1 MYFRCFYQ
9 PMPKVRASE
18 TWTPVI
24 CLPFVCQGFCHSYGA
39 VTQRVGLGVAEV
51 GSRRLEI
58 FLVSMAQHGEGNNNV
73 THISET
79 TRREEFS
86 DPQNKEY

>member
-9 PMPKVRASE
+9 PMPTLRASRSPAE
-18 TWTPVI
+18 TWAPVI

-51 GSRRLEI
+51 SSRMLEV
-58 FLVSMAQHGEGNNNV
+58 FLVSMAQHGEGNLQQCNTHFRNN
-73 THISET
+73 
-79 TRREEFS
+79 
-86 DPQNKEY
+86 